1 MNLQVWLIMDGDRAG
16 PGLARNNHPDS
27 CDDHG
32 ADGGNILMCD
42 GHVEWVKG
50 GRNYDL
56 KYEIAQ
62 DENWAGYP

>member
-1 MNLQVWLIMDGDRAG
+1 
-16 PGLARNNHPDS
+16 
-27 CDDHG
+27 
-32 ADGGNILMCD
+32 MCD